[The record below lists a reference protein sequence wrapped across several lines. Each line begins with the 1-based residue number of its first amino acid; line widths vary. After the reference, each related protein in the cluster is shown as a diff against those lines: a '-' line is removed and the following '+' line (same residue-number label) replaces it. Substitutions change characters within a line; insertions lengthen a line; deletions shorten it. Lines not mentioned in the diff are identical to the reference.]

1 MFTMTRV
8 IRMRALALSLTLWMV
23 YLLAMTLNR
32 AFTMPTG
39 RGDHMRMQMDLP
51 QLETTR
57 SDYLFV
63 DIGEHEHAS
72 DLKSNDVVNVEESR
86 SVQAGVSHVVE
97 GTNDIGEVES
107 VQVEQHPESK

>member
-1 MFTMTRV
+1 MTRV
-8 IRMRALALSLTLWMV
+8 IRMRVLALSLTLSMV

-72 DLKSNDVVNVEESR
+72 DLESNDVVNVEESR
-86 SVQAGVSHVVE
+86 SVQAGVSDVVE
-97 GTNDIGEVES
+97 GTNDNGEVES